1 MPMPQDN
8 TFAGYT
14 LQQICAECEVPM
26 HVLVYWADYFQELK
40 DANGRLKAEYS
51 QADLSLVRR
60 IKKCLYSRFLTVE
73 EARRVI
79 DSEDVAAKKQK
90 ATLTQT
96 AAPKDSIYSRAAE
109 EKAPQMPE
117 APIFAKTNSAATSKT
132 NFADLVS
139 GGLNQLEEVLAA
151 QKNRFNDER
160 EEFSVVKSDCAAR
173 LSELSAALD
182 CEKEKNIALRH
193 LLEEAVKDLEA
204 LRIEVFGDK

>member
-8 TFAGYT
+8 AFAGFT

-40 DANGRLKAEYS
+40 DANGRLKAAYTE
-51 QADLSLVRR
+51 ADLSLVRR

-79 DSEDVAAKKQK
+79 DSEDAAAKREKT
-90 ATLTQT
+90 ALTQPAT
-96 AAPKDSIYSRAAE
+96 PKDSIHTRAAE

-117 APIFAKTNSAATSKT
+117 APVFAKTKASAASKT

-139 GGLNQLEEVLAA
+139 GGLNQLEVVLAE

-160 EEFSVVKSDCAAR
+160 EEFSVVKSDWAAR
-173 LSELSAALD
+173 LSELTAALD

-204 LRIEVFGDK
+204 LRIEIFGDK

>member
-8 TFAGYT
+8 TFAGFT

-40 DANGRLKAEYS
+40 DANGRLKAAYTE
-51 QADLSLVRR
+51 ADLSLVRR

-79 DSEDVAAKKQK
+79 DSEDAAARKEEKVAVPPAVN
-90 ATLTQT
+90 
-96 AAPKDSIYSRAAE
+96 DSVCSEVQE

-117 APIFAKTNSAATSKT
+117 APVFVKTETSSVSKT

-173 LSELSAALD
+173 LAELSLALD

>member
-1 MPMPQDN
+1 MPILEDS
-8 TFAGYT
+8 TSAGFT
-14 LQQICAECEVPM
+14 LKQICAECEVPM
-26 HVLVYWADYFQELK
+26 HVLVYWADYFHELK
-40 DANGRLKAEYS
+40 DANGRLKAAYS
-51 QADLSLVRR
+51 EADLNLVRR

-79 DSEDVAAKKQK
+79 DGEDAATKKEGVTVPFTVKDGVCSEAQ
-90 ATLTQT
+90 
-96 AAPKDSIYSRAAE
+96 E
-109 EKAPQMPE
+109 EKVPQMPE
-117 APIFAKTNSAATSKT
+117 APVFAKTGAATTPKP

-139 GGLNQLEEVLAA
+139 GGLSQLEEVLAA

-173 LSELSAALD
+173 LSELSSALD

-204 LRIEVFGDK
+204 LRVEAFGDK

>member
-1 MPMPQDN
+1 MSQDN
-8 TFAGYT
+8 NFAGFT

-40 DANGRLKAEYS
+40 DANGRLKTEYS
-51 QADLSLVRR
+51 EEDLNLVRR

-79 DSEDVAAKKQK
+79 DSEDATAKKEK
-90 ATLTQT
+90 ATPSATT
-96 AAPKDSIYSRAAE
+96 IKDSVQTQALE
-109 EKAPQMPE
+109 EKVPQMPE
-117 APIFAKTNSAATSKT
+117 APVFAKTGTSATVKP

-139 GGLNQLEEVLAA
+139 GGLNQLEEALAA
-151 QKNRFNDER
+151 QKTRFNDER

-173 LSELSAALD
+173 LSELSAVLD

-193 LLEEAVKDLEA
+193 LLEKAVKDLED
-204 LRIEVFGDK
+204 LRIEIFGDK